1 MHKQLRANL
10 TCSLPIISKEMSEP
24 CVLTMYEYVLEA
36 QIKKYAAISAKIS
49 TIENTK
55 KAGGITIVE

>member
-1 MHKQLRANL
+1 
-10 TCSLPIISKEMSEP
+10 MSEP

-49 TIENTK
+49 TIENIK